1 MAKYRKKPVIIDA
14 FKLGDSIP
22 DWFMDKV
29 TTNDIILHRIP
40 FHESRANNYGQ
51 IWCEIKTLEGV
62 MEAYEGKDYIIRGVD
77 GEIHPC
83 KIDIFEKTYEF
94 VEEDRCEESLEIW
107 SWNETDD
114 ENWSHGTFDSREEAI
129 EDALGNI
136 EEIKSYLET
145 DTPTIYLGRC
155 EYVPLPTSVDSERIL
170 FDLDEE
176 YCSET
181 GCENYIY
188 EGVTDEQSKWLE
200 DKLSDLMLEFHKM
213 IGLKPCW
220 FTVVEQE
227 EIDLCEYEKENK

>member
-1 MAKYRKKPVIIDA
+1 MRCKDCNACQKGYFKSQPNKYVCIGVPEPFVI
-14 FKLGDSIP
+14 
-22 DWFMDKV
+22 
-29 TTNDIILHRIP
+29 NDINSLCTEYP
-40 FHESRANNYGQ
+40 KKN
-51 IWCEIKTLEGV
+51 
-62 MEAYEGKDYIIRGVD
+62 
-77 GEIHPC
+77 
-83 KIDIFEKTYEF
+83 
-94 VEEDRCEESLEIW
+94 EDIW

-114 ENWSHGTFDSREEAI
+114 ESWSHGTFDSREEAI

-188 EGVTDEQSKWLE
+188 EGVTDEQTKWLE
-200 DKLSDLMLEFHKM
+200 DKLSDVMVEFHKM

-220 FTVVEQE
+220 FRVVEQE
-227 EIDLCEYEKENK
+227 EIDLCEYQKEKK

>member
-1 MAKYRKKPVIIDA
+1 MIWTYGV
-14 FKLGDSIP
+14 GNWDSSFLICSLQNSHELYKSP
-22 DWFMDKV
+22 CCLQTNCSV
-29 TTNDIILHRIP
+29 TQVPL
-40 FHESRANNYGQ
+40 S
-51 IWCEIKTLEGV
+51 L
-62 MEAYEGKDYIIRGVD
+62 AY
-77 GEIHPC
+77 
-83 KIDIFEKTYEF
+83 
-94 VEEDRCEESLEIW
+94 SN
-107 SWNETDD
+107 S
-114 ENWSHGTFDSREEAI
+114 
-129 EDALGNI
+129 GNI

-155 EYVPLPTSVDSERIL
+155 EYVQLPTSVDSERIL

-188 EGVTDEQSKWLE
+188 EGVTDEQNKWLE

-227 EIDLCEYEKENK
+227 EIDLCEYEKENKWVWTKKICM

>member
-1 MAKYRKKPVIIDA
+1 MKCRYCNACQKGYYKSQPDKYVCIGVPEPFVIDN
-14 FKLGDSIP
+14 LDSYC
-22 DWFMDKV
+22 
-29 TTNDIILHRIP
+29 T
-40 FHESRANNYGQ
+40 EYA
-51 IWCEIKTLEGV
+51 
-62 MEAYEGKDYIIRGVD
+62 
-77 GEIHPC
+77 
-83 KIDIFEKTYEF
+83 EKNE
-94 VEEDRCEESLEIW
+94 EIW

-114 ENWSHGTFDSREEAI
+114 ESWSHGTFDSREEAI
-129 EDALGNI
+129 EDALCNI
-136 EEIKSYLET
+136 EEIKSYLDT

-188 EGVTDEQSKWLE
+188 EDVTDEQTEWLE
-200 DKLSDLMLEFHKM
+200 DKLSDLMLEFYKM

-227 EIDLCEYEKENK
+227 EIDLCEYEKEKK

>member
-1 MAKYRKKPVIIDA
+1 MVEVLEKGNPKKYTIKCCHCGSLLRFTNLDEKEN
-14 FKLGDSIP
+14 FT
-22 DWFMDKV
+22 MD
-29 TTNDIILHRIP
+29 
-40 FHESRANNYGQ
+40 G
-51 IWCEIKTLEGV
+51 
-62 MEAYEGKDYIIRGVD
+62 YEGQSSDWYLKCPSCGLNVPTRAITEQNSYDWRS
-77 GEIHPC
+77 E
-83 KIDIFEKTYEF
+83 DIQDEVKP
-94 VEEDRCEESLEIW
+94 SEIW
-107 SWNETDD
+107 SWNEADD
-114 ENWSHGTFDSREEAI
+114 ESWSHGTFDSRKEVI

-170 FDLDEE
+170 WDLDEQ

-188 EGVTDEQSKWLE
+188 EDVTDEQTKWLE

-227 EIDLCEYEKENK
+227 EIDLCEYEKEKK

>member
-1 MAKYRKKPVIIDA
+1 MEDNRQEIMIRASNHSHLTKDMLTDTWYMKGLMGVYNLGLEHMLRYLDGGSNSIAKC
-14 FKLGDSIP
+14 S
-22 DWFMDKV
+22 
-29 TTNDIILHRIP
+29 N
-40 FHESRANNYGQ
+40 E
-51 IWCEIKTLEGV
+51 
-62 MEAYEGKDYIIRGVD
+62 
-77 GEIHPC
+77 
-83 KIDIFEKTYEF
+83 
-94 VEEDRCEESLEIW
+94 EIW

-114 ENWSHGTFDSREEAI
+114 ESWSHGTFDSREEAI

-145 DTPTIYLGRC
+145 DTPTIYLGKC

-188 EGVTDEQSKWLE
+188 EGVTDEQTKWLE
-200 DKLSDLMLEFHKM
+200 DKLSDLMIEFHKM

-220 FTVVEQE
+220 FRVVEQE
-227 EIDLCEYEKENK
+227 EINLCEYEREKK

>member
-1 MAKYRKKPVIIDA
+1 MRCKDCNACQKGYFKSQPNKYVCIGVPKPFVI
-14 FKLGDSIP
+14 
-22 DWFMDKV
+22 
-29 TTNDIILHRIP
+29 NDI
-40 FHESRANNYGQ
+40 N
-51 IWCEIKTLEGV
+51 
-62 MEAYEGKDYIIRGVD
+62 
-77 GEIHPC
+77 
-83 KIDIFEKTYEF
+83 
-94 VEEDRCEESLEIW
+94 SLCTEYPKKNEEIW

-114 ENWSHGTFDSREEAI
+114 ESWSHGTFDSREEAI

-136 EEIKSYLET
+136 EEIKNYLET

-155 EYVPLPTSVDSERIL
+155 DYVPLPTSVDSERIL

-181 GCENYIY
+181 GCEYYIY
-188 EGVTDEQSKWLE
+188 EGVTDEQTKWLE